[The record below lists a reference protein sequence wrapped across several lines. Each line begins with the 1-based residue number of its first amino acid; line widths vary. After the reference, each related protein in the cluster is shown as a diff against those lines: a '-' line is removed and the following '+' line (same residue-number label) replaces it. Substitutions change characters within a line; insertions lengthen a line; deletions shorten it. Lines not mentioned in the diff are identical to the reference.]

1 MLIMNSV
8 PSFQSFYHSFSWV
21 QQSRNVQIICNLT
34 QVQFLIYD
42 YGFDVCL
49 FKMFVIQFFYQIWSQ
64 ILARIFSK
72 D

>member
-8 PSFQSFYHSFSWV
+8 PSFQNFYHSFSWV
-21 QQSRNVQIICNLT
+21 QQSRNVQINCNLA

-49 FKMFVIQFFYQIWSQ
+49 FKMFAMQFF
-64 ILARIFSK
+64 
-72 D
+72 